1 MHTSTENIYADV
13 VSSEIRTTN
22 AGSFRFVGDA
32 ADTLLFFPGLGFD
45 SAVSFFLFSLLGLLS
60 VIPLTWP
67 PDLVLGLWF
76 EICLDMG
83 EESK

>member
-22 AGSFRFVGDA
+22 AGSFRFVGDP

-45 SAVSFFLFSLLGLLS
+45 SAVSFCKNK
-60 VIPLTWP
+60 TT
-67 PDLVLGLWF
+67 DLCQHEG
-76 EICLDMG
+76 I
-83 EESK
+83 ESCCRNNEKA